1 MSARLLIVCK
11 GNICRSPMAEVLLR
25 ERLANTNLNIE
36 SAGLAAMRGAPIDPR
51 AEASLQRHGLT
62 AASHVGRQANKQMLQ
77 QSDLVLAMEQR
88 QVAAVLAL
96 CPTLRGRV
104 LMLSHWVGGEDIE
117 DPYGRRQEVFD
128 AAFDRIDECVRAWH
142 TKL

>member
-1 MSARLLIVCK
+1 
-11 GNICRSPMAEVLLR
+11 MAEVLLR
-25 ERLANTNLNIE
+25 ERIAHTNLNVE
-36 SAGLAAMRGAPIDPR
+36 SAGLAALRGAPIDPR
-51 AEASLQRHGLT
+51 AEQSLQRHGLS
-62 AASHVGRQANKQMLQ
+62 AATHVGRQAHKPLLQ

-96 CPTLRGRV
+96 CPTLRGRA
-104 LMLSHWVGGEDIE
+104 LMLSHWTDGEDIE

-128 AAFDRIDECVRAWH
+128 AAFDRIDECVRAWS

>member
-1 MSARLLIVCK
+1 
-11 GNICRSPMAEVLLR
+11 MAEVLLR

>member
-1 MSARLLIVCK
+1 
-11 GNICRSPMAEVLLR
+11 MAEVLLR

-62 AASHVGRQANKQMLQ
+62 GASHVGRQANKQMLQ

>member
-1 MSARLLIVCK
+1 
-11 GNICRSPMAEVLLR
+11 MAEVLLR
-25 ERLANTNLNIE
+25 ERLAHTNLNIE

-51 AEASLQRHGLT
+51 AEQALQRHGLS
-62 AASHVGRQANKQMLQ
+62 AATHVGRQAHKPLLQ

-104 LMLSHWVGGEDIE
+104 LMLSHWIDGEDIE